1 MEWIAP
7 VCFSAL
13 GVQLMVLSSAQAAAV
28 ADDSQ
33 RGAAASVRAADGK
46 RVGRGAGFTG
56 TYRLLVRGKNINGNT
71 LLATDYLNHFNEII
85 MLLEMVP
92 SMPECFEDALEWQ
105 PKSYA
110 DHFRDSCFS
119 DAELAILA
127 YENAPRNYR
136 QAFDATIDQMD
147 RLVLEALPRIK
158 KLVEAGEDGPLQLG
172 IDGVTRK
179 LESFVDVASSIINGN
194 MDTLDQAQIDK
205 VMNG

>member
-1 MEWIAP
+1 
-7 VCFSAL
+7 
-13 GVQLMVLSSAQAAAV
+13 MVSSSAQAVAA

-33 RGAAASVRAADGK
+33 PGDAAGDAADGRK
-46 RVGRGAGFTG
+46 PDGKGAGFTG

-85 MLLEMVP
+85 MLLEMIP
-92 SMPECFEDALEWQ
+92 SMPECYEDAITWQ

-127 YENAPRNYR
+127 YENAPQNYR
-136 QAFDATIDQMD
+136 QAFDATIEQMD

-158 KLVEAGEDGPLQLG
+158 ALVEAGEEGPLQAG
-172 IDGVTRK
+172 ILGVTRK
-179 LESFVDVASSIINGN
+179 LQSFVDVASSIINGN